1 MLGVMQAQTT
11 VQIELTTI
19 CNFDCHYCAGRS
31 MAQRHMDDALLQ
43 QVLDSMPTQ
52 QSLWV
57 SLQGEGEPTLHP
69 RFWEWAQ
76 AFRDK
81 GHHVTTIT
89 NGTRINAQRCHEVL
103 SNIGVSIDTLDA
115 DEAERIGR
123 YNLPKVLS
131 HFEELVQTMGPQRV
145 RVHTVSYGQDVR
157 PLLNYLQGLGVRAIV
172 QPIQTKPD
180 YARRYGDLPAV
191 HVYRQRQRSVETYT
205 CRFLDGRT
213 PMRFVNIDGIEMPC
227 CFIKDAGAFES
238 TQHVREALA
247 RKVVPTP
254 CLGCRELS

>member
-1 MLGVMQAQTT
+1 MQAQTL
-11 VQIELTTI
+11 VQIELTTL
-19 CNFDCHYCAGRS
+19 CNFDCYYCAGRS
-31 MAQRHMDDALLQ
+31 MAQRHMDDAVLQ
-43 QVLDSMPTQ
+43 RVLDSMPAQ
-52 QSLWV
+52 PAVWV

-69 RFWEWAQ
+69 RFWTWAQ

-81 GHHVTTIT
+81 GHQVTTIT
-89 NGTRINAQRCHEVL
+89 NGTRIDVERCQAVL

-115 DEAERIGR
+115 AEAERIGR

-131 HFEELVQTMGPQRV
+131 HFEALVKAMGPERV
-145 RVHTVSYGQDVR
+145 RVHTVSYGQDLR
-157 PLLNYLQGLGVRAIV
+157 PLLAYLQGWGVRAIV

-180 YARRYGDLPAV
+180 YARRYEHLPAV
-191 HVYRQRQRSVETYT
+191 QVYRQRQNPVSVYT

-238 TQHVREALA
+238 TQHVRETLA
-247 RKVVPTP
+247 RRAVPAA
-254 CLGCRELS
+254 CLGCRELI